1 MTALRWA
8 EVLLSRAT
16 HNGGRARAG
25 PDARWLTLAVGLGLL
40 FGLIFV
46 VLPVGALLG
55 RSVFDGADG
64 FVGLANFR
72 AWAESPA
79 LLDSA
84 WRSVRLA
91 ALSAAICVAIA
102 YGCAWSL
109 TMTCMRFKGLIRGI
123 TLVPL
128 LAPSLLMAISLIYWF
143 GNQGALKGWLGDG
156 SIYGEAGIVAGSVL
170 WTLPHAL
177 LILYTALATTDAR
190 LYEAAQTLGAGAWRQ
205 FLTVTLPASRY
216 GLLMALIVVF
226 VLVITDFGVPKV
238 VGGQANVLATD
249 IYKQVIGQQNFQMG
263 AVVGVVLLLPAV
275 VSFFAERHLR
285 ARQAAALG
293 VRAVAFQAA
302 PSVWRDRLSLLFC
315 GLVAMVLLAVIGMA
329 VFASLAQYW
338 PYKLTPSLRNYRF
351 DDMDGGGWASYINSV
366 RLAVATAV
374 VGAAATFVSAY
385 LVDKPRHA
393 GPARELLSLF
403 AALPLAV
410 PGLVLGLGY
419 ILFFNQPGNPLQFLY
434 GTMGILVLCTVAH
447 FYSVAHLTQLTALR
461 QLDREFEAVSESMG
475 VPFWRT
481 IWRVHLPVCA
491 PTVIDVAGYFFVN
504 AMTTVSAVVFLYAPQ
519 TTLASVA
526 VLNMDDAGDV
536 APAAAMAV
544 MIFVTAGAARLL
556 LAGLRAWIVVRTQ
569 RWRVREAV

>member
-1 MTALRWA
+1 MTALRLPW
-8 EVLLSRAT
+8 RGGP
-16 HNGGRARAG
+16 GGRRAARTGA
-25 PDARWLTLAVGLGLL
+25 DARWLTLAIAAGLALGLL
-40 FGLIFV
+40 FV

-55 RSVFDGADG
+55 RSVFDADGG
-64 FVGLANFR
+64 FVGLANFG
-72 AWAESPA
+72 AWADSPA

-91 ALSAAICVAIA
+91 ALSAVVCVAIA

-109 TMTCMRFKGLIRGI
+109 TMTCMRFKALIRGV

-143 GNQGALKGWLGDG
+143 GNQGLLRGWLGGG

-177 LILYTALATTDAR
+177 LILHASLATTDAR
-190 LYEAAQTLGAGAWRQ
+190 LFEAAQTMGAPAWRQ
-205 FLTVTLPASRY
+205 FVSVTLPASRY
-216 GLLMALIVVF
+216 GLMMALVVVF

-238 VGGQANVLATD
+238 VGGQAQVLATD
-249 IYKQVIGQQNFQMG
+249 IYKQVIGQQNFEMG
-263 AVVGVVLLLPAV
+263 AVVGVVLLLPALV
-275 VSFFAERHLR
+275 AFLAERHLR

-293 VRAVAFQAA
+293 ARAVPYQPA
-302 PSVWRDRLSLLFC
+302 PAPRRDRLALLFC
-315 GLVAMVLLAVIGMA
+315 GLVALVLLAVIGMA
-329 VFASLAQYW
+329 VFASLATYW
-338 PYKLTPSLRNYRF
+338 PYDLRPSLRNYRF
-351 DDMDGGGWASYINSV
+351 DDMDGGGWASYGNSI
-366 RLAVATAV
+366 RLAIGTAII
-374 VGAAATFVSAY
+374 GAAASFASAY

-393 GPARELLSLF
+393 GLARELLNLF

-410 PGLVLGLGY
+410 PGLVLGLDY
-419 ILFFNQPGNPLQFLY
+419 ILFFNRPGNPLQPLY
-434 GTMGILVLCTVAH
+434 GTMTILVLCTVAH
-447 FYSVAHLTQLTALR
+447 FYSVAHLTQLAALR
-461 QLDREFEAVSESMG
+461 QLDREFEAVSESMS

-481 IWRVHLPVCA
+481 VWRVHLPVCA
-491 PTVIDVAGYFFVN
+491 PTVIDVGGYFFVN

-544 MIFVTAGAARLL
+544 MIFLTAGAARLL
-556 LAGLRAWIVVRTQ
+556 LAGLRAWVVLRTQ
-569 RWRVREAV
+569 RWRRREAA

>member
-1 MTALRWA
+1 MTSLRWPEA
-8 EVLLSRAT
+8 LLARAAR
-16 HNGGRARAG
+16 NGGRVRTGA
-25 PDARWLTLAVGLGLL
+25 DARWLTLAIGAGLVAGLC
-40 FGLIFV
+40 FI

-55 RSVFDGADG
+55 RSLFDSAGG

-84 WRSVRLA
+84 WRSVWLA
-91 ALSAAICVAIA
+91 ALSAALCVTIA
-102 YGCAWSL
+102 FGCTWSL
-109 TMTCMRFKGLIRGI
+109 TMTCMRCKGLIRGI

-143 GNQGALKGWLGDG
+143 GNQGVLKGWLGGG

-177 LILYTALATTDAR
+177 LILHTALATTDAR
-190 LYEAAQTLGAGAWRQ
+190 LYEAAQTLGASAWRQ

-216 GLLMALIVVF
+216 GLLMAVIVVF

-293 VRAVAFQAA
+293 VRAVAYQPA
-302 PSVWRDRLSLLFC
+302 PSALRDGLALVFC
-315 GLVAMVLLAVIGMA
+315 SLVALVLLAVIGMA

-338 PYKLTPSLRNYRF
+338 PYNLTPSLRNYRF
-351 DDMDGGGWASYINSV
+351 DEMDGGGWASYGNSV
-366 RLAVATAV
+366 RLAIATAI
-374 VGAAATFVSAY
+374 VGAIATFASAY

-393 GPARELLSLF
+393 GPARELLNLF
-403 AALPLAV
+403 ASLPLAV

-419 ILFFNQPGNPLQFLY
+419 ILFFNQPDNPLQFLY
-434 GTMGILVLCTVAH
+434 GSMGILVLCTVAH

-481 IWRVHLPVCA
+481 IWRVHLPVSA

-544 MIFVTAGAARLL
+544 MIFITAGVARLL
-556 LAGLRAWIVVRTQ
+556 LAGLRAWIVRRTQ
-569 RWRVREAV
+569 RWRVREVV

>member
-1 MTALRWA
+1 MTALRAPW
-8 EVLLSRAT
+8 RGGP
-16 HNGGRARAG
+16 GGRRAARTGA
-25 PDARWLTLAVGLGLL
+25 DARWLTLAIAAGLVLGLL
-40 FGLIFV
+40 FV

-55 RSVFDGADG
+55 RSVFDADGG
-64 FVGLANFR
+64 FVGLANFG
-72 AWAESPA
+72 AWADSPA

-91 ALSAAICVAIA
+91 ALSAVVCVAIA
-102 YGCAWSL
+102 FGCAWSL
-109 TMTCMRFKGLIRGI
+109 TMTCMRFKPLIRGV

-143 GNQGALKGWLGDG
+143 GNQGVLKGWLGGG

-177 LILYTALATTDAR
+177 LILHASLATTDAR
-190 LYEAAQTLGAGAWRQ
+190 LFEAAQTMGAPAWRQ
-205 FLTVTLPASRY
+205 FVSVTLPASRY
-216 GLLMALIVVF
+216 GLMMALVVVF

-238 VGGQANVLATD
+238 VGGQAQVLATD
-249 IYKQVIGQQNFQMG
+249 IYKQVIGQQNFEMG
-263 AVVGVVLLLPAV
+263 AVVGVVLLLPALV
-275 VSFFAERHLR
+275 AFLAERHLR

-293 VRAVAFQAA
+293 ARAVPYQPA
-302 PSVWRDRLSLLFC
+302 PAPLRDRLALLFC
-315 GLVAMVLLAVIGMA
+315 GLVALVLLAVIGMA
-329 VFASLAQYW
+329 VFASLATYW
-338 PYKLTPSLRNYRF
+338 PYDLRPSLRNYRF
-351 DDMDGGGWASYINSV
+351 DDMDGGGWASYGNSI
-366 RLAVATAV
+366 RLAIGTAII
-374 VGAAATFVSAY
+374 GAAASFVSAY

-393 GPARELLSLF
+393 GLARELLNLF

-419 ILFFNQPGNPLQFLY
+419 ILFFNRPGNPLQPLY
-434 GTMGILVLCTVAH
+434 GTMAILVLCTVAH
-447 FYSVAHLTQLTALR
+447 FYSVAHLTQLAALR
-461 QLDREFEAVSESMG
+461 QLDREFEAVSESMS

-481 IWRVHLPVCA
+481 VWRVHLPVCA
-491 PTVIDVAGYFFVN
+491 PTVIDVGGYFFVN

-544 MIFVTAGAARLL
+544 MIFLTAGAARLL
-556 LAGLRAWIVVRTQ
+556 LAGLRAWVVLRTQ
-569 RWRVREAV
+569 RWRSREAA